1 MTIKDALN
9 KAVSV
14 LKDVTESY
22 YLEALLLLSFT
33 LNIEKNKY
41 I

>member
-14 LKDVTESY
+14 LKRVTESY
-22 YLEALLLLSFT
+22 YLESLLLVSYT
-33 LNIEKNKY
+33 LNIKKKKS